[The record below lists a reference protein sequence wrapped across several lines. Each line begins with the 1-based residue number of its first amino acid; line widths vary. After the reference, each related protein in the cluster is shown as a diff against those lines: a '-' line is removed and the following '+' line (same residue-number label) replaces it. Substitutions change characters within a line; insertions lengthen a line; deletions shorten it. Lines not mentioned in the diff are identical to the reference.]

1 MSSLRLSAMAAAVG
15 LATLSFA
22 ASAALYQ
29 PGTYT
34 AKVNGHNASMT
45 VSVTVSANR
54 IEKIDYSKNLETIG
68 VGRLALD
75 KVGGKILARQSLGI
89 DNITGATISSMA
101 LKSAVRNRL
110 KQAGASDET
119 LSKLSQKVEKW

>member
-75 KVGGKILARQSLGI
+75 KVGGKILAR
-89 DNITGATISSMA
+89 
-101 LKSAVRNRL
+101 
-110 KQAGASDET
+110 
-119 LSKLSQKVEKW
+119 